1 MARRSWLGLGNS
13 RGLLQ
18 PDREGLVLS
27 GGGSKASFQ
36 LGALR
41 YLYEHA
47 GIAPEV
53 IVGTS
58 AGSIITALLAQYQD
72 REDQAQA
79 VRDLEALWL
88 GMHRQSDMFTERAWF
103 RRFRAR
109 GPELLAL
116 LQSQPTRDPATRE
129 ARNNWLGTLP
139 KIPLP
144 FTRGVQIS
152 ASDAPQ
158 ETGPHE
164 AVEDHRTEEAHD
176 LSGQLETLALATR
189 DPKVQRSDLSPGQVM
204 TILAGLSRMKG
215 VGNDLGI
222 ILSGAERTRSMY
234 IPGPIL
240 RELLGDGGLFDSSKV
255 AASGVTVRIALV
267 GLESGELRFM
277 REDGRLVDRD
287 DVLQDGEVHDFSRG
301 VLASC
306 SIPTVFTPVPIDEEH
321 FVDGGVRENLPA
333 EMAMGPLG
341 CTTTWVVTSNAPGVR
356 PSESFASK
364 DMFAIMMRSTEIQ
377 SDETERDEV
386 AYARSAGAIVIE
398 PEFDVHDALTIDPGL
413 IRISRDYGWIR
424 AAETHLGATSAEQA
438 LARSIIAARRRIWEL
453 ERDYLVADGVLDER
467 ELLLLARL
475 KYDLREQVPK
485 LRPEVRPEGADE
497 WWQNWEA
504 HALEPQVDP
513 PWMV

>member
-1 MARRSWLGLGNS
+1 MARRSWLGLGS
-13 RGLLQ
+13 PRSLGR
-18 PDREGLVLS
+18 PGREGLVLS

-41 YLYEHA
+41 YLYEVA
-47 GIAPEV
+47 GISPEV

-58 AGSIITALLAQYQD
+58 AGSIITALLAQSSD
-72 REDQAQA
+72 RDVQTTA
-79 VRDLEALWL
+79 VRDLEQLWL
-88 GMHRQSDMFTERAWF
+88 GMHRQSDMFTERTWF

-116 LQSQPTRDPATRE
+116 LQSQSGRDQE
-129 ARNNWLGTLP
+129 ARERGWLGTSLP
-139 KIPLP
+139 KLQLP
-144 FTRGVQIS
+144 FTRGVHL
-152 ASDAPQ
+152 DPEDEPQ
-158 ETGPHE
+158 ESDE
-164 AVEDHRTEEAHD
+164 AEPLDSVEEAHEE
-176 LSGQLETLALATR
+176 LTGQLETLAMATL
-189 DPKVQRSDLSPGQVM
+189 DPTVNRPDLSPGQVM
-204 TILAGLSRMKG
+204 TVLAGLSRMKG

-240 RELLGDGGLFDSSKV
+240 RELLGEGGLFDSSRV
-255 AASGVTVRIALV
+255 PTSGVVVRIAMV

-287 DVLQDGEVHDFSRG
+287 DVLQPGEVYDISRG

-306 SIPTVFTPVPIDEEH
+306 SIPTVFAPVPLDDEH

-333 EMAMGPLG
+333 EMAIGPLG

-356 PSESFASK
+356 PSDSYANK
-364 DMFAIMMRSTEIQ
+364 DMFAILMRSTEIQ
-377 SDETERDEV
+377 SDESERDEV

-413 IRISRDYGWIR
+413 LRINRDYGWMR
-424 AAETHLGATSAEQA
+424 AAETHLGATTAEQA
-438 LARSIIAARRRIWEL
+438 LTRSIITARRRSWEL
-453 ERDYLVADGVLDER
+453 ERDYLVNDGQLDER

-475 KYDLREQVPK
+475 KFDLREQVPK
-485 LRPEVRPEGADE
+485 VRPGILPEGSHL
-497 WWQNWEA
+497 WWQHWEP
-504 HALEPQVDP
+504 HSMDPQMDP